1 MKVVIQRVD
10 SSSVNVN
17 NSEVSSINNGLLLLW
32 GVEINDDIEDVN
44 ILTEKILNLRI
55 FSDEEGKMNKS
66 IVDVGG
72 SILLVSQFTL
82 LAILDSMNKK
92 GVKVSKSKIEILSK
106 EINSELDLLDKEIKK
121 ITNKDFNLNSPK
133 QLAEILYVDMGLLDM
148 VVERGM
154 HQICYLSQ

>member
-44 ILTEKILNLRI
+44 VLTEKILNLRI

-82 LAILDSMNKK
+82 LAD
-92 GVKVSKSKIEILSK
+92 VSKGNRPSFIKSEEPEKAKLLLQSAVRNFAEKVEVKEGEFGAFMKIELINDGPVTILMEAKNGKLQS
-106 EINSELDLLDKEIKK
+106 
-121 ITNKDFNLNSPK
+121 
-133 QLAEILYVDMGLLDM
+133 
-148 VVERGM
+148 
-154 HQICYLSQ
+154 

>member
-82 LAILDSMNKK
+82 LAD
-92 GVKVSKSKIEILSK
+92 VSKGNRPSFIK
-106 EINSELDLLDKEIKK
+106 SENPDNAKLLLKSAIKNFSEKVEIKEGEFGAFMK
-121 ITNKDFNLNSPK
+121 VELINDGPVT
-133 QLAEILYVDMGLLDM
+133 ILLEAKNGKL
-148 VVERGM
+148 
-154 HQICYLSQ
+154 QS

>member
-44 ILTEKILNLRI
+44 ILTAKILNLRI

-82 LAILDSMNKK
+82 LAD
-92 GVKVSKSKIEILSK
+92 VSKGNRPSFIKSEEPEKAKLLLQSAVKNFAKKVEVKEGEFGAFMKVELINDGPVTILMEAK
-106 EINSELDLLDKEIKK
+106 NGKLQ
-121 ITNKDFNLNSPK
+121 T
-133 QLAEILYVDMGLLDM
+133 
-148 VVERGM
+148 
-154 HQICYLSQ
+154 